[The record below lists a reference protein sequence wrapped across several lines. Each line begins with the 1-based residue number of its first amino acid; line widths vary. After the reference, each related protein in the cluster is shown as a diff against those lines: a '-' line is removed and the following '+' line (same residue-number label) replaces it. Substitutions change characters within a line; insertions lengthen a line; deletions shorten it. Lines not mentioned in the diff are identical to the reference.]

1 MRSVT
6 WRAPGRVNL
15 IGEHTDYNDGFALPL
30 AIEQGCTAHVAA
42 RADGRLYV
50 ESAQEDRPL
59 DIALDEVEPVR
70 VTGWSAYAA
79 GVVRPLRDRGA
90 LSNGVT
96 ISIDSDVPVGAGLSS
111 SAAVVCSVA
120 TALDEALGLQQ
131 SVDELI
137 ALTRSAENDF
147 VGAPT
152 GGMDQLASLCS
163 QAGTV
168 LLCDMQTLSTRHV
181 PMALDI
187 AGLALLVIDSRAA
200 HGHAGGEYGDR
211 RAACQRAA
219 QLLGV
224 DSLRAVQ
231 DDEHAAVLARLA
243 AAAGD
248 DADLLVRR
256 VRHVLTE
263 NDRTLR
269 VAQLLEGGR
278 IAEIGPL
285 LTASHASMRDDY
297 EITVAEVDIAVAAAL
312 DAGALGARM
321 TGGGFGGCVIALC
334 PEGLVEGVAG
344 TVVNAYAARGFTSPA
359 MFRTAPGAGAHR
371 VGGSRHLFD
380 SVMDT

>member
-1 MRSVT
+1 
-6 WRAPGRVNL
+6 VNL

-30 AIEQGCTAHVAA
+30 AIEQGCTARVAPRDDA
-42 RADGRLYV
+42 RLDV
-50 ESAQEDRPL
+50 ESAQEDAPL
-59 DIALDEVEPVR
+59 DIALADVEPQR
-70 VTGWSAYAA
+70 VTGWGAYVA

-90 LSNGVT
+90 LSGGVE

-120 TALDEALGLQQ
+120 TALDDALELHQ

-152 GGMDQLASLCS
+152 GGMDQLASICS
-163 QAGTV
+163 QAGSV

-181 PMALDI
+181 PMTLDT

-200 HGHAGGEYGDR
+200 HGHAGGEYGNR

-219 QLLGV
+219 ELLGV
-224 DSLRAVQ
+224 ESLRAVQ
-231 DDEHAAVLARLA
+231 EDDHAAVLARLA

-248 DADLLVRR
+248 DTDVLVRR

-269 VAQLLEGGR
+269 VAQLLEDGR
-278 IAEIGPL
+278 TADIGPL

-297 EITVAEVDIAVAAAL
+297 EITVAEVDVAVAAAL
-312 DAGALGARM
+312 EAGALGARM

-334 PEGLVEGVAG
+334 PAGVVEAVAA
-344 TVVNAYAARGFTSPA
+344 TVGNAYASRGFTSPA
-359 MFRTAPGAGAHR
+359 VFRTTAGPGAH
-371 VGGSRHLFD
+371 HLAD
-380 SVMDT
+380 N